1 MNKMAKGVITT
12 GVGIVL
18 LVGGGGTL
26 ATWNQAQSA
35 SMGKVV
41 AGDLNLVPASA
52 GVWTNASGTV
62 VNVASYKVVPGDT
75 LSYSQPLNLTL
86 VGDLMVAHLT
96 VTGAFAADG
105 FGANATVSAT
115 TLTKSDSKVVSA
127 TADLVPTD
135 SGVVT
140 ASTTFTFNKST
151 TGRDS
156 VAASVDLSGIGYSLV
171 QQAPVA
177 SNNK

>member
-1 MNKMAKGVITT
+1 MNKMTKGAIAT

-41 AGDLNLVPASA
+41 AGDLNLVPATA

-62 VNVASYKVVPGDT
+62 VNVANYKVVPGDT
-75 LSYSQPLNLTL
+75 LTYAQPLNLTL
-86 VGDLMVAHLT
+86 AGDLMVARLA
-96 VTGAFAADG
+96 VTGASAADG

-115 TLTKSDSKVVSA
+115 TLTKSDNKVISA
-127 TADLVPTD
+127 TDDLRPAD

-140 ASTTFTFNKST
+140 ATTTFTFNKST
-151 TGRDS
+151 TDRNA
-156 VAASVDLSGIGYSLV
+156 VAASVDLSGIGYALT
-171 QQAPVA
+171 QQAPVG
-177 SNNK
+177 SNTK

>member
-1 MNKMAKGVITT
+1 MNKMTKGVIAT

-41 AGDLNLVPASA
+41 AGDLNLVPASS

-62 VNVASYKVVPGDT
+62 VNVANYKVVPGDT
-75 LSYSQPLNLTL
+75 LTYSQPLNVTL
-86 VGDLMVAHLT
+86 VGDLMVARLA
-96 VTGAFAADG
+96 VTGASAADG

-115 TLTKSDSKVVSA
+115 TLTKSDSKVVAA
-127 TADLVPTD
+127 TTDLHPAD

-151 TGRDS
+151 KDR
-156 VAASVDLSGIGYSLV
+156 VAISASVDLSGIGYSLV
-171 QQAPVA
+171 QQAPVDT
-177 SNNK
+177 NNK

>member
-1 MNKMAKGVITT
+1 MNKMTKGAIAT

-18 LVGGGGTL
+18 MVGGGGTL

-52 GVWTNASGTV
+52 GVWTNASGTQV
-62 VNVASYKVVPGDT
+62 TIANYKVVPGDT
-75 LSYSQPLNLTL
+75 LTYTQPLNVTL
-86 VGDLMVAHLT
+86 SGDLMVARLA
-96 VTGAFAADG
+96 VTGASAADG

-115 TLTKSDSKVVSA
+115 TLTKGDAKVVAA
-127 TADLVPTD
+127 TTDLRPAD

-151 TGRDS
+151 TGRNAT
-156 VAASVDLSGIGYSLV
+156 AASVDLSGIGYSLV
-171 QQAPVA
+171 QQAPVD